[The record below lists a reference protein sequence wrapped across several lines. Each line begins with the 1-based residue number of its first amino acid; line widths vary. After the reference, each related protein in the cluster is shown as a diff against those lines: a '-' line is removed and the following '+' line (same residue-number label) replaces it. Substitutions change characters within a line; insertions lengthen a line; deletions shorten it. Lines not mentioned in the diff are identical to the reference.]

1 MFESQ
6 GRTMTRHKIVI
17 ATIAVSAMLLYA
29 FPAQQLASA
38 TIIVVPIGED
48 EIEQEPEFGDQDLAQ
63 RLVDRTQQDI
73 DQRARQN
80 AEQEQ
85 EVEAENELEQS
96 NEAEVSQDE
105 TNEQSNAIVTG
116 DNTATATQIGD
127 NDVIGSALAAEAEGG
142 SGGDDE
148 AKHYKSESSSSSG
161 GSGGAAEASSSI
173 EQEVDNEFSAEQD
186 SSANDNVLVNENT
199 FGADIAVVD
208 QDNVAEQTAVA
219 VGIQEQDQDIN
230 QYATNVDLTAQL
242 GNQEQTADLC
252 GAFAERLIQG
262 GGPGDR
268 EVGDIC

>member
-6 GRTMTRHKIVI
+6 GRTMTRNKIVI

-29 FPAQQLASA
+29 LPGQNLASA
-38 TIIVVPIGED
+38 SNLV
-48 EIEQEPEFGDQDLAQ
+48 DQDANFDDQNLAQ

-73 DQRARQN
+73 DQDADIRQRQ
-80 AEQEQ
+80 AQEQ

-173 EQEVDNEFSAEQD
+173 EQEVDNEFSATQD
-186 SSANDNVLVNENT
+186 SSADDNVLVNENT
-199 FGADIAVVD
+199 FGNDLAIVD
-208 QDNVAEQTAVA
+208 QDNTADQTAVN

-230 QYATNVDLTAQL
+230 QYAANVDLTAQL
-242 GNQEQTADLC
+242 GSQVQEADLDAC
-252 GAFAERLIQG
+252 LFDDRLIQG

-268 EVGDIC
+268 TVDVDC

>member
-29 FPAQQLASA
+29 LPAQNLASA
-38 TIIVVPIGED
+38 SE
-48 EIEQEPEFGDQDLAQ
+48 EIENEPEFGDQDLAQ
-63 RLVDRTQQDI
+63 RLVDETRQRI
-73 DQRARQN
+73 DQDADIRQT
-80 AEQEQ
+80 QEQ
-85 EVEAENELEQS
+85 DKEVEAENELEQS

-127 NDVIGSALAAEAEGG
+127 NDVVGSALAAEATGGEGG
-142 SGGDDE
+142 DVIIKHKPKDD
-148 AKHYKSESSSSSG
+148 HSYSG
-161 GSGGAAEASSSI
+161 GSGGSAEASSSI

-186 SSANDNVLVNENT
+186 SSANDNILVNENE
-199 FGADIAVVD
+199 FGDDIAVVD

-219 VGIQEQDQDIN
+219 VGVQTAEQDADIN

-242 GNQEQTADLC
+242 GNQEQVSEFC
-252 GAFAERLIQG
+252 GALIEDIGVVG

-268 EVGDIC
+268 EVAPDIC

>member
-6 GRTMTRHKIVI
+6 GRTMARHKIVI

-29 FPAQQLASA
+29 LPAQNLASA
-38 TIIVVPIGED
+38 SN

-63 RLVDRTQQDI
+63 RLVDRTNQEI
-73 DQRARQN
+73 DQE

-85 EVEAENELEQS
+85 EQEQEQSIEQELEQS
-96 NEAEVSQDE
+96 NEADVD
-105 TNEQSNAIVTG
+105 QSEENNQANVIETG

-127 NDVIGSALAAEAEGG
+127 NDVIGSALAAEASGG
-142 SGGDDE
+142 SGGEDDS
-148 AKHYKSESSSSSG
+148 KHYKSEHSSSSG

-173 EQEVDNEFSAEQD
+173 EQAVDNEFSAEQD

-199 FGADIAVVD
+199 FGDDIAVVD
-208 QDNVAEQTAVA
+208 QDNTADQTAVN

-230 QYATNVDLTAQL
+230 QYAANVDLTAQL
-242 GNQEQTADLC
+242 GSNVQEADLDAC
-252 GAFAERLIQG
+252 LFDDRLIQG

-268 EVGDIC
+268 TVDVDC